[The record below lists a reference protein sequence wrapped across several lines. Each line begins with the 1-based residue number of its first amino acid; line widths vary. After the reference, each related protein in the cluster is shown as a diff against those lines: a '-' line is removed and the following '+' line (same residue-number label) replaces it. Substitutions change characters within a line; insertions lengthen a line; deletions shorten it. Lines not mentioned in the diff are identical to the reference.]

1 MSPSNDLEHLLSAA
15 PHLDD
20 EGFTARIMAQ
30 LPESRSGTRALRGVV
45 LAASLCASFVGAV
58 TLPGFQVALAAVRG
72 VLGPLLASPLDPVRS
87 GAALTSAGT
96 AALALPGVVLGMIV
110 WGVVALAR
118 DEAG

>member
-1 MSPSNDLEHLLSAA
+1 MRPSNNLEHLLSAA

-20 EGFTARIMAQ
+20 EGFTARVMAR
-30 LPESRSGTRALRGVV
+30 LPESRSGTRALRGLV
-45 LAASLCASFVGAV
+45 LAASLGASFVGAL
-58 TLPGFQVALAAVRG
+58 TLPGFQVALAAVRD

-87 GAALTSAGT
+87 GAVLTSAGT
-96 AALALPGVVLGMIV
+96 AAVLPAVVLGMIV